1 VTDDSPSHNDTLRDE
16 AGRFY
21 QERVRF
27 RDQIARAATIEGSV
41 LVLVLAGLT
50 QANEQAWNTI
60 RVLRPWLIAWLVVFA
75 LLSLYRVGFVQW
87 RYGVASRC
95 EDELRT
101 KLQLERLPRSGRWGF
116 AWAIGAMVLELSLA
130 GMVVAALFV
139 SEPSKVVAVASPSTR
154 TVALP
159 HDIPKPLGV
168 HPLFGAPVTRLLNL
182 TASNVANGGVIEV
195 SNGGKPVQSDV
206 IPRGGNFRTTFAV
219 DLSLEVTLK
228 YVAVPGA
235 EVTVTYDFE

>member
-1 VTDDSPSHNDTLRDE
+1 MTDQSSSHDDTLRDE

-27 RDQIARAATIEGSV
+27 RDQISRAATIEGSV
-41 LVLVLAGLT
+41 LILVLAGLT

-60 RVLRPWLIAWLVVFA
+60 RVMRPWLIAWLIVFT
-75 LLSLYRVGFVQW
+75 LLSAYRVGFVQW
-87 RYGVASRC
+87 RYRVASRC

-101 KLQLERLPRSGRWGF
+101 KLQLERLPRSGGWGL

-130 GMVVAALFV
+130 AMVVAALFV
-139 SEPSKVVAVASPSTR
+139 SEPSKVVAVSSPSTR
-154 TVALP
+154 AVSLS
-159 HDIPKPLGV
+159 HDIPKPLNV

-182 TASNVANGGVIEV
+182 AASNVANGGVIEV
-195 SNGGKPVQSDV
+195 ANGGRPVPSDV
-206 IPRGGNFRTTFAV
+206 IPKGGDLRTTFAV

-228 YVAVPGA
+228 YLAVPGA
-235 EVTVTYDFE
+235 EVSVTYDFE